1 MMTVFV
7 FIYNILLI
15 VLYSVTL
22 AFAISHYLKD
32 RNKLFLA
39 MIIFL
44 SFFIFDNVIIY
55 MTEFIHSFAS
65 SYDQSFMNVPLVKT
79 IIFLAN
85 AYCSF
90 WIVHQTLKEKF
101 KPLHYGILIVMA
113 IWMLTVPLMKNSAFE
128 VWLYYLSNQL
138 MLIYLGCYTFYHYK
152 KEPNLSET
160 AKYYLKRIAILCI
173 VSGICILI
181 EDSFV
186 IFNVDQYNTLSVKIQ
201 NRNFCEDIYSILAC
215 ILMFRYFIRDYSTT
229 DEVQEEDNQEKHCEA
244 FCQHYQLTQREVEI
258 FKLLLAQ
265 QTNQEIADTLF
276 LSIGTVKTHVH
287 NIFIKLD
294 INKRN
299 QIFSVYERFTLEL
312 ENQHS
317 V

>member
-1 MMTVFV
+1 MVV
-7 FIYNILLI
+7 AIFIYNILLI

-22 AFAISHYLKD
+22 TFVINHFLKD

-39 MIIFL
+39 MMIFL

-79 IIFLAN
+79 TIFLAN

-90 WIVHQTLKEKF
+90 WIVHQILKEKF
-101 KPLHYGILIVMA
+101 KPLHYGIIAIMA
-113 IWMLTVPLMKNSAFE
+113 AWMLLVPLMKNSAFE

-138 MLIYLGCYTFYHYK
+138 MLFYLGSYSFYRYK
-152 KEPNLSET
+152 KSPDLSET
-160 AKYYLKRIAILCI
+160 TKYYLKRIAILCM
-173 VSGICILI
+173 VSAICILA
-181 EDSFV
+181 EDTFV
-186 IFNVDQYNTLSVKIQ
+186 IFNVDQYTSLVVKIY
-201 NRNFCEDIYSILAC
+201 NRNICEDIYSILAC
-215 ILMFRYFIRDYSTT
+215 ALMLRYFIRDYNLPI
-229 DEVQEEDNQEKHCEA
+229 EVIEDNSQDEQCEA
-244 FCQHYQLTQREVEI
+244 FCQHYQLTQREAEI
-258 FKLLLAQ
+258 FKLLLEH

-287 NIFIKLD
+287 NIFIKLE

-299 QIFSVYERFTLEL
+299 QIFSIYEKFTMEL
-312 ENQHS
+312 GNQRS
-317 V
+317 A